1 MEEQEKDVEFL
12 RGLLTRKMETG
23 EDVVLQSDR
32 AAVLRNVDCPKAQIH
47 FIILPKQDIAY
58 VTALTPKHL
67 PLLEHMMELAN
78 QIIEKEELPS
88 SNFRV
93 GFKINPFMNRLN
105 MHVISDDFCSEYMRR
120 INQWNT
126 FNSDLFITYQA
137 VYALL
142 LTKGYIEPLSADVIE
157 KLRRATPVH
166 CNQCTFITG
175 NFEKFKAHLDYHW
188 SKREGERERLLGM
201 GVSNLTPSLGEL
213 HLNGTRSNF
222 CGAAQPKQFP
232 FTLHSNVKALPLRH
246 QPGIL
251 GSYPPRSLNMNY
263 QKSNHSPSSHKH
275 PDYKPIKQVVKES
288 QKTNANQA
296 GDPPSN
302 ANAKQTVDQAQDQPV
317 KTKPFVNKKK

>member
-126 FNSDLFITYQA
+126 FNSDL
-137 VYALL
+137 
-142 LTKGYIEPLSADVIE
+142 
-157 KLRRATPVH
+157 
-166 CNQCTFITG
+166 
-175 NFEKFKAHLDYHW
+175 
-188 SKREGERERLLGM
+188 
-201 GVSNLTPSLGEL
+201 
-213 HLNGTRSNF
+213 
-222 CGAAQPKQFP
+222 
-232 FTLHSNVKALPLRH
+232 
-246 QPGIL
+246 
-251 GSYPPRSLNMNY
+251 
-263 QKSNHSPSSHKH
+263 
-275 PDYKPIKQVVKES
+275 
-288 QKTNANQA
+288 
-296 GDPPSN
+296 
-302 ANAKQTVDQAQDQPV
+302 
-317 KTKPFVNKKK
+317 